1 MTLAEVTVV
10 ELVSS
15 FQPKKLIFFFF
26 LRYKTYCLELV
37 LPIVK
42 LKPFMVL
49 KKEVY

>member
-10 ELVSS
+10 ELVGS
-15 FQPKKLIFFFF
+15 FQSKKLIFFF

-49 KKEVY
+49 KKVY